1 MAMKQRRGKTEFA
14 KLISILKNVLF
25 FLSLYL
31 FLVENYLLLMSTI
44 GLILRIKLLVSTH
57 YMLNALKFCNI
68 IVKGTIKLSFLVLL
82 PMATSSL
89 RALPLYYSRN
99 LNYIYTLV
107 VEIFFY
113 TVCR

>member
-1 MAMKQRRGKTEFA
+1 MRTVSRGDR
-14 KLISILKNVLF
+14 
-25 FLSLYL
+25 
-31 FLVENYLLLMSTI
+31 
-44 GLILRIKLLVSTH
+44 GKLLVSTH
-57 YMLNALKFCNI
+57 YMLNAVKFCNI

-107 VEIFFY
+107 VEIFFLTPFAVRILEASSY
-113 TVCR
+113 QAGEKSY

>member
-1 MAMKQRRGKTEFA
+1 MFQILTDMRTVSRGDR
-14 KLISILKNVLF
+14 
-25 FLSLYL
+25 
-31 FLVENYLLLMSTI
+31 
-44 GLILRIKLLVSTH
+44 GKLLVSTH

-89 RALPLYYSRN
+89 KALPLYYSRN

-107 VEIFFY
+107 VEIFFLHRLPLVFWKPPA
-113 TVCR
+113 TKREKKVTNFPFLED